1 MCNILHT
8 CNHTICRYAAFPE
21 AQRLAS
27 PSYAA
32 TAEVAMCSYSNCVQ
46 GNERIGFFCDLMKK
60 NAYWTEF
67 AAEYVGKGIS
77 FASFRADVFKQAQS
91 AFLFAIAIAQIG
103 KRQKRVAAQHF
114 CNIVAGNALCL
125 KSHSQSLFECGLK
138 NKCVGHASHLARA
151 RLVFFQPQSVFFAMN
166 WWPGGSKTD

>member
-1 MCNILHT
+1 MLHCACAT
-8 CNHTICRYAAFPE
+8 FCNHIICRYAAFPE

-32 TAEVAMCSYSNCVQ
+32 AAEVAMCSYSSCVQ

-67 AAEYVGKGIS
+67 AAEYIGKGIS

-103 KRQKRVAAQHF
+103 KRCLPSTLPHSIFVTLWQATGCASSRTRRACLSAA
-114 CNIVAGNALCL
+114 
-125 KSHSQSLFECGLK
+125 
-138 NKCVGHASHLARA
+138 
-151 RLVFFQPQSVFFAMN
+151 
-166 WWPGGSKTD
+166 

>member
-32 TAEVAMCSYSNCVQ
+32 AAEVAMCSYSSCVQ
-46 GNERIGFFCDLMKK
+46 GNERMGFFCDLMKK

-67 AAEYVGKGIS
+67 AAEYIGKGIS

-103 KRQKRVAAQHF
+103 KRQAHF
-114 CNIVAGNALCL
+114 CNIVVAAQFFCNILAGNGLCL

-138 NKCVGHASHLARA
+138 NKCVAHASHFARA
-151 RLVFFQPQSVFFAMN
+151 QSVLFFNRHLLCAQ
-166 WWPGGSKTD
+166 

>member
-1 MCNILHT
+1 MLQYACVT
-8 CNHTICRYAAFPE
+8 FFTRVTICRYTAFPE

-32 TAEVAMCSYSNCVQ
+32 AAEVAMCSYSSCVQ
-46 GNERIGFFCDLMKK
+46 GSERMGFFCDLMKK

-67 AAEYVGKGIS
+67 AAEYIGKGIS

-103 KRQKRVAAQHF
+103 KRQ
-114 CNIVAGNALCL
+114 
-125 KSHSQSLFECGLK
+125 
-138 NKCVGHASHLARA
+138 ARCRTA
-151 RLVFFQPQSVFFAMN
+151 FL
-166 WWPGGSKTD
+166 